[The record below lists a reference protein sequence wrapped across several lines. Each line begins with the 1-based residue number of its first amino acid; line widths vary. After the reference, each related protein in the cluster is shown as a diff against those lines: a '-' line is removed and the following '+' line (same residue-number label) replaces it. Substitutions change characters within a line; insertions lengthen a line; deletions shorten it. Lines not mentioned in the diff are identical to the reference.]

1 MAFFFNRS
9 DLHPRTATG
18 SFPDSILEVPN
29 RGVKDLNRE
38 LKFHGIYFRVPTR
51 TATSLPPPASRAADH
66 LRELSHPTMCRW
78 TTFDQGRVLQLNSE
92 PGRRGVKRR
101 RSPHDW

>member
-18 SFPDSILEVPN
+18 SFPDSILEVSN
-29 RGVKDLNRE
+29 RPVKHLNRK

-66 LRELSHPTMCRW
+66 LRELSHAPL
-78 TTFDQGRVLQLNSE
+78 V
-92 PGRRGVKRR
+92 
-101 RSPHDW
+101 HY